1 MNNFHNQEY
10 STFLLLLEYIVFNIF
25 IGDEVDFTQFSYGE
39 YNLLWIL
46 SLGNRLKSQKSKIIY
61 TLGNDW
67 LDLDRV
73 INFNSVFLVM
83 IMIMYYSDVQ
93 ITGVQLLY

>member
-1 MNNFHNQEY
+1 M
-10 STFLLLLEYIVFNIF
+10 
-25 IGDEVDFTQFSYGE
+25 
-39 YNLLWIL
+39 IL
-46 SLGNRLKSQKSKIIY
+46 SLDNRLKSQRTNIIY
-61 TLGNDW
+61 TLGKDL

-93 ITGVQLLY
+93 IRGVQLLY

>member
-46 SLGNRLKSQKSKIIY
+46 SLGNRLKSQNNKIIY

-93 ITGVQLLY
+93 IRGVQLLY

>member
-25 IGDEVDFTQFSYGE
+25 IGDEVDFIQISYGE

-46 SLGNRLKSQKSKIIY
+46 SLDNRLKSQKEQNNIHTWV
-61 TLGNDW
+61 TLVGFRQSNK
-67 LDLDRV
+67 
-73 INFNSVFLVM
+73 F
-83 IMIMYYSDVQ
+83 
-93 ITGVQLLY
+93 